1 MIACLAIPYF
11 AAAVERRDD
20 DALGETPLVVGGR
33 PWEPRPLFGFSRE
46 VARQG
51 VRPGMSLRLAHTL
64 SPGAHFLPAA
74 LPRYR
79 AGAGEVLDTL
89 ADFTPL
95 LLPEHLWQQPVP
107 AGQGAGAHA
116 RSLPARYTLDLEG
129 LPAPEAL
136 PLAREMGRAVRART
150 ALAPAVGLAADPFTA
165 QVAAALAR
173 PHHLRPVAP
182 AETAPF
188 LADRSLSFLPLA
200 RESARRLRLL
210 GIRTLGQFAAL
221 PAPAVQEQF
230 GAEVSALHRLA
241 RGEGAAAVQPPPPAT
256 EIVVARAFRGPVA
269 ERPRLAQA
277 LTLMAAEVAGALA
290 DGGEAGRR
298 LSLSVETE
306 QGAHTRS
313 LRLRRPATAAETLT
327 RALEEMLT
335 GMEVA
340 AGVTALSVT
349 LGELA
354 PAAGRQ
360 LTLFKDLTGFQN
372 LSGLK
377 LDLNLPGLLTRHPG
391 ARCYRPALA
400 DAGHPLPECRFRL
413 QPVAA

>member
-11 AAAVERRDD
+11 AAAVEQRDD
-20 DALGETPLVVGGR
+20 SALGERPLVVGGL

-79 AGAGEVLDTL
+79 AGAGQVLDTL

-95 LLPEHLWQQPVP
+95 LLPEHLWQQSVP
-107 AGQGAGAHA
+107 AGQALAHT

-129 LPAPEAL
+129 LPQREAL
-136 PLAREMGRAVRART
+136 PLAQEMGRAVRAQT

-173 PHHLRPVAP
+173 PHHLRPVP
-182 AETAPF
+182 SEETAPF
-188 LADRSLSFLPLA
+188 LAERPLSFLPLS

-221 PAPAVQEQF
+221 PLPSVQEQF
-230 GAEVSALHRLA
+230 GPETVTLHRLA
-241 RGEGAAAVQPPPPAT
+241 RGEGSAAIIPPPPIA
-256 EIVVARAFRGPVA
+256 EIAVARAFQGPVV
-269 ERPRLAQA
+269 ERPRLVQA
-277 LTLMAAEVAGALA
+277 LAWLAAEVAGALA
-290 DGGEAGRR
+290 TRGEAGRQ
-298 LSLSVETE
+298 LALAVETE
-306 QGAHTRS
+306 TDTHNRS
-313 LRLRRPATAAETLT
+313 LRLRRPATEADTFT
-327 RALEEMLT
+327 QALEELLA
-335 GMEVA
+335 GVEVT
-340 AGVTALSVT
+340 AGVTALSIT

-360 LTLFKDLTGFQN
+360 LSLFKDLTGFGDLSELN
-372 LSGLK
+372 LS
-377 LDLNLPGLLTRHPG
+377 GLLTRHPG
-391 ARCYRPALA
+391 ARCYRPALV
-400 DAGHPLPECRFRL
+400 DPDHPLPECRFRL
-413 QPVAA
+413 HPITA